1 MGLFKKY
8 KIEKISENIYR
19 VKRRKHLWKWD
30 TVHDFINRKQAE
42 CAIIRLERN
51 KSPFMHYCC
60 VKSKNREHTVYMLK
74 KMGYIQ
80 SLTFDIRQKYIYTS
94 MNGCFYSTNNKH
106 VEKISIGN
114 YYDSLYGI
122 YCGDNDDLF
131 LAIAAMNERNDY
143 MQWFYSEVCDCNG
156 NQLPNH
162 IFLCDQDTLERF
174 GWVNNSPNTY
184 KSGVHRKM
192 GINFV
197 IMHFLNKV

>member
-1 MGLFKKY
+1 MELFKKY

-19 VKRRKHLWKWD
+19 VKRRKHLWKWV
-30 TVHDFINRKQAE
+30 TVHDFINKKQAE
-42 CAIIRLERN
+42 CAIIRLEKN

-94 MNGCFYSTNNKH
+94 MNGIFYSTDNKH
-106 VEKISIGN
+106 IEKISIGN
-114 YYDSLYGI
+114 HYDSLYGI
-122 YCGDNDDLF
+122 YCGDNDELF
-131 LAIAAMNERNDY
+131 LSIAAMNERNDY
-143 MQWFYSEVCDCNG
+143 MQWFYSWVYGGDG

-162 IFLCDQDTLERF
+162 IFLCDQDTLAKF
-174 GWVNNSPNTY
+174 GQVNNSPNTY
-184 KSGVHRKM
+184 KSGVHHKM

-197 IMHFLNKV
+197 IMHFLNMV

>member
-1 MGLFKKY
+1 
-8 KIEKISENIYR
+8 
-19 VKRRKHLWKWD
+19 
-30 TVHDFINRKQAE
+30 
-42 CAIIRLERN
+42 
-51 KSPFMHYCC
+51 
-60 VKSKNREHTVYMLK
+60 
-74 KMGYIQ
+74 
-80 SLTFDIRQKYIYTS
+80 
-94 MNGCFYSTNNKH
+94 MNGVFYSTNNKH